1 MSDAPVVRYRR
12 VVEAE
17 GVTMRGEPT
26 LQALVLLVTGFAL
39 LAGEPGVVIGVLG
52 AVLWAW
58 GMARHASAVMRV
70 AAAPLHA
77 VTARAL
83 RQARSRCAP
92 PRQEDPDAAGHTR
105 ARAPSGLLPAV

>member
-1 MSDAPVVRYRR
+1 
-12 VVEAE
+12 
-17 GVTMRGEPT
+17 MRGEPMV
-26 LQALVLLVTGFAL
+26 QALVLLVLGYAL

-58 GMARHASAVMRV
+58 GMARHASAVLRV

-83 RQARSRCAP
+83 RQARSRSAP
-92 PRQEDPDAAGHTR
+92 PRQDDPDAAGHTR
-105 ARAPSGLLPAV
+105 ARAPSGPLPAV

>member
-1 MSDAPVVRYRR
+1 MSSGTVYRD
-12 VVEAE
+12 E
-17 GVTMRGEPT
+17 GVTMRSAPT
-26 LQALVLLVTGFAL
+26 VQALVLLVVGYTL

-52 AVLWAW
+52 AALLAW
-58 GMARHASAVMRV
+58 GMARHASAVLRV

-77 VTARAL
+77 LVVKAL
-83 RQARSRCAP
+83 RQARARAAA